1 MHLKAKV
8 WPITLVLGSAAI
20 FVIAATVPATAAGPT
35 RMPDEMILTKAQQG
49 EALRSMGPEER
60 ERRSARWADPTVL
73 PVAYSRAYF
82 VLEDDGSG
90 HTTPVEVGRT
100 DGSEKPNFRV
110 PNLDTAATTGSGG
123 RYDLYI
129 SVAVVRMSCSGCYQ
143 WGIDNWVD
151 WTGRTGMDFAN
162 GVEESFGTSWAGDL
176 TLNSDTYAGEYN
188 KCCSSTLA
196 KQLDIYRSDA
206 TPNEG
211 VGWSFHEWA
220 DYSQCCT
227 KSVNWADGTA
237 HIRETSWKSRSDNVV
252 HKYFHTK
259 GGTAGY
265 SLSFF
270 NAGISITPADSNQWS
285 VAAYAT
291 FSH

>member
-1 MHLKAKV
+1 MHSQTQA
-8 WPITLVLGSAAI
+8 WRRTTLVLGSAVI
-20 FVIAATVPATAAGPT
+20 LLIAATVPATAAGPT
-35 RMPDEMILTKAQQG
+35 RMADEMILTKAQQD
-49 EALRSMGPEER
+49 EALRGMGPEER

-82 VLEDDGSG
+82 VLEDDGAG
-90 HTTPVEVGRT
+90 GKTPVEVGRT
-100 DGSEKPNFRV
+100 DGSAKPNFRV
-110 PNLDTAATTGSGG
+110 PNLDTAATSGSGG

-151 WTGRTGMDFAN
+151 WKGTNGMDYAN
-162 GVEESFGTSWAGDL
+162 NVEESFGTSWAGDL

-188 KCCSSTLA
+188 KCCGTPI
-196 KQLDIYRSDA
+196 KKLDIYRSDA

-211 VGWSFHEWA
+211 VGWSFHEIG
-220 DYSQCCT
+220 DPSQCCT
-227 KSVNWADGTA
+227 KTVNWADGTA
-237 HIRETSWKSRSDNVV
+237 HIRETTWKSRSDNVV